1 MVLLLVVGLV
11 AVIAV
16 ILIAVIL
23 SVRLGRNDD
32 HEEPEDRHS
41 ERGHGRMDAGD
52 PRRRDTRTP
61 RPRPQAQDR
70 RYRDRDDRRPDRD
83 QAARSRDH
91 DHPQRRPRRDA
102 APAGSVTDP
111 RRPAGAGAGQPG
123 SGRDNGGRRA
133 GNGRS
138 RHEATPAPYDTGPS
152 PHLASD
158 DFPSE
163 PMHAADFPSG
173 EFPSAPQHAADAP
186 TARYHAVASRSG
198 EFASEPLPAA
208 DFTSAEF
215 PAADFTS
222 AEFPAAD
229 FPSAEFPAADFPSAE
244 FPAADFTSAE
254 FPAADFPSEEMP
266 APSPRGRP
274 APPQADSGRGRSDSR
289 RRPAR
294 GQDAPKGRSRQLRK
308 RDDDDWPSMEWDKL
322 TDEQYWAE
330 LSSDK
335 PLATIARS
343 PKPASE
349 PTPAA
354 ARNGRPRTAAARP
367 KPPAP
372 AAQPAPPADGHTRAR
387 EVPGRPARTSPREP
401 APARE
406 PVPMREP
413 VAQEHEAVSRR
424 EPVTHERDA
433 ATERLPARPR
443 QQPVARPRG
452 DMPPAARPDATAT
465 PPGGEPSLAMLTSLA
480 TGPTRVPDDDPLTS
494 PSFSRPTTDSR
505 SYRTARTNTQASATA
520 NGTRPDGPPAEARYG
535 NGATAGYGDT
545 GHPAA
550 DYDAAAYAS
559 NGGARDHA
567 QVNGTNG
574 HARVNGAHDHTHVN
588 GTYQLPDYADPG
600 YAYLPA
606 APAATATPPAGTPQ
620 PADWYS
626 APAPAHTSRA
636 QGNPYGSYVEPSAA
650 SYPSIPPAAYQDQQS
665 SAAFPAYPGDQRG
678 YQEPAYDAA
687 AQLPYPTPAAAGAAR
702 PAGAP
707 AHPSDAGQFPPP
719 AAYLEGGYPEDGGYG
734 NEYAGQAA
742 YADTYGNA
750 AYAPGYP
757 AADYTAD
764 PYGQDGYDGYP
775 ADQG

>member
-1 MVLLLVVGLV
+1 MVLLLVVGLA

-41 ERGHGRMDAGD
+41 ERGHGRMDTGD
-52 PRRRDTRTP
+52 PRQRDTPTP

-91 DHPQRRPRRDA
+91 DHPQRRLRRDA

-111 RRPAGAGAGQPG
+111 RRPAGAGARQPG

-133 GNGRS
+133 GNGRN

-152 PHLASD
+152 PHLAAA
-158 DFPSE
+158 DFPSAE
-163 PMHAADFPSG
+163 FASLPQPAADFPSG
-173 EFPSAPQHAADAP
+173 EFPSASQHAADAP
-186 TARYHAVASRSG
+186 TARYRAAVGRSG
-198 EFASEPLPAA
+198 EFPSEPLPAT
-208 DFTSAEF
+208 DYVSAEF
-215 PAADFTS
+215 PAADYAST
-222 AEFPAAD
+222 
-229 FPSAEFPAADFPSAE
+229 
-244 FPAADFTSAE
+244 E

-266 APSPRGRP
+266 APSPRGRS
-274 APPQADSGRGRSDSR
+274 APPQAGPGRGRSDSR
-289 RRPAR
+289 RRPAK

-335 PLATIARS
+335 PLATTARS

-349 PTPAA
+349 PTPEA
-354 ARNGRPRTAAARP
+354 ARNGRPRPAAARP

-372 AAQPAPPADGHTRAR
+372 APPAGGHTRAR

-406 PVPMREP
+406 PGPMREP

-433 ATERLPARPR
+433 VTERLPARSR
-443 QQPVARPRG
+443 QQQPAARPRG

-505 SYRTARTNTQASATA
+505 SYRTARTNTGARDAA
-520 NGTRPDGPPAEARYG
+520 NGTRPDGPPTEARYA

-545 GHPAA
+545 GYPAA

-559 NGGARDHA
+559 NGGARGHA

-574 HARVNGAHDHTHVN
+574 HAQVNGTNGHAQVN

-600 YAYLPA
+600 NAYL
-606 APAATATPPAGTPQ
+606 PAATATPPAGTPQ

-626 APAPAHTSRA
+626 APAAAHTSTA
-636 QGNPYGSYVEPSAA
+636 QGNPYGSYVEPPPAA
-650 SYPSIPPAAYQDQQS
+650 SYPSIPPAAYQDQQPG
-665 SAAFPAYPGDQRG
+665 AAFPAYPGDQRG

-687 AQLPYPTPAAAGAAR
+687 AQLPYPTPVAAGAAR
-702 PAGAP
+702 PAGAH
-707 AHPSDAGQFPPP
+707 AHPSDAGQFPQP
-719 AAYLEGGYPEDGGYG
+719 AAYPEAGYPEDGGYG

>member
-1 MVLLLVVGLV
+1 MVLLLVVGLA

-32 HEEPEDRHS
+32 HEEPEDRHR
-41 ERGHGRMDAGD
+41 ERGHGRVDTGD

-70 RYRDRDDRRPDRD
+70 RYPDRDDRRPDRD
-83 QAARSRDH
+83 QAARSRDY
-91 DHPQRRPRRDA
+91 DQPQQRPGRRDA
-102 APAGSVTDP
+102 ATAGSVADP
-111 RRPAGAGAGQPG
+111 RRPAGARTRQPG

-152 PHLASD
+152 PHLAAD

-163 PMHAADFPSG
+163 PLHAADFPSAEFTSRPQPAADFPSG

-186 TARYHAVASRSG
+186 TARYRAVVGRPG
-198 EFASEPLPAA
+198 DFPSEPLPAA
-208 DFTSAEF
+208 DFASAEFPAEDFASTEF
-215 PAADFTS
+215 PAADF
-222 AEFPAAD
+222 A
-229 FPSAEFPAADFPSAE
+229 
-244 FPAADFTSAE
+244 SAE

-274 APPQADSGRGRSDSR
+274 APPQADPGRGRSDSR
-289 RRPAR
+289 RRPAK

-335 PLATIARS
+335 PLATTARS

-354 ARNGRPRTAAARP
+354 TRNGRPRPAAAKP

-372 AAQPAPPADGHTRAR
+372 AAGGHTRAR
-387 EVPGRPARTSPREP
+387 EVPGRPARTSLREP

-406 PVPMREP
+406 PAPMREP
-413 VAQEHEAVSRR
+413 VTQEREAVSRR
-424 EPVTHERDA
+424 EPVTHEHDA
-433 ATERLPARPR
+433 VTERFPARPR
-443 QQPVARPRG
+443 QQRPAARPRG
-452 DMPPAARPDATAT
+452 NMPPAARPDATAT

-505 SYRTARTNTQASATA
+505 SYRPARTSTQASETA
-520 NGTRPDGPPAEARYG
+520 NGTRPDGPPAEARHG
-535 NGATAGYGDT
+535 NGAGAGYGDT
-545 GHPAA
+545 GYPAA
-550 DYDAAAYAS
+550 DYDAAAYAG
-559 NGGARDHA
+559 NGGVHGHA

-574 HARVNGAHDHTHVN
+574 HAQVNGAHDHAHVN

-606 APAATATPPAGTPQ
+606 ATATPPAGTPQ

-626 APAPAHTSRA
+626 EPAPAHTSTT
-636 QGNPYGSYVEPSAA
+636 QGNPYGSYVEQPPAA
-650 SYPSIPPAAYQDQQS
+650 SYPSIPPAGYQDQQPG
-665 SAAFPAYPGDQRG
+665 AAFPAYPGDQRG

-687 AQLPYPTPAAAGAAR
+687 AQLPYPTPVAAGAAR
-702 PAGAP
+702 PAGPP
-707 AHPSDAGQFPPP
+707 AHPSDAGQFPQP
-719 AAYLEGGYPEDGGYG
+719 AAYPEAAYPEDGGYG
-734 NEYAGQAA
+734 NEYAGQTA